1 MGRLGWFGPGELGV
15 PEYDAGRRCAR
26 ASDVARNAL
35 SRGLVDASTNRAT
48 TSNADG
54 SGCPTNA
61 DRARN
66 ASGPSPTSS
75 PASAATAAVVEPT
88 WRPMRRAAVTA
99 PMRISAQ
106 HAAVLPQ
113 GATSRFMSDST
124 TLPLWVNLWGGSK

>member
-1 MGRLGWFGPGELGV
+1 MGRLGWFGPDELGV

-88 WRPMRRAAVTA
+88 WRLRRRAAVTA
-99 PMRISAQ
+99 PMRIQLSMRRYSRREQ
-106 HAAVLPQ
+106 LP
-113 GATSRFMSDST
+113 ASCRTP
-124 TLPLWVNLWGGSK
+124 LPCPCG